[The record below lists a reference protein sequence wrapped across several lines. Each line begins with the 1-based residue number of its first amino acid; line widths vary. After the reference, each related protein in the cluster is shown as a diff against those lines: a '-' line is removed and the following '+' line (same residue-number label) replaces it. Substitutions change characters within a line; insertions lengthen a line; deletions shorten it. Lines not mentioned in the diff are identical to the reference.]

1 MSKAET
7 LHELY
12 LTCQTIDF
20 DDTNQLIEQAE
31 SDDEKRFIRIIT
43 DCILQESSERRLQ
56 KADSDY
62 EATCDFCF

>member
-43 DCILQESSERRLQ
+43 DCILQEKQR
-56 KADSDY
+56 KAIAESR
-62 EATCDFCF
+62 F